1 MARILALVAAVGL
14 IAGAVVL
21 RGAVDGDDISSGDDP
36 RGVIWCDPLL
46 ADACTNAA
54 DNAGAAWAKVEVIEP
69 GDAYEAL
76 ASTKPED
83 APPALWVTAGNW
95 PAVLAAGNANA
106 EISTFGEAT
115 PVASTP
121 VVLAA
126 KGANLALVDA
136 ACGADVSWS
145 CLAEAAGRQATDLGG
160 SAPLG
165 EFRLGHVVPP
175 SSLGLAT
182 LAALV
187 RTVAA
192 DVDAPNL
199 GDIDSQGYRGLLDR
213 IDRGELGVATGPA
226 ASKFLTQPGE
236 ASVFL
241 GPEAPLVVKAE
252 ARGFALR
259 PVEPTEALT
268 AQVAPLERSPT
279 DDARA
284 PAADAVDEFADLLG
298 TELTADGWD
307 KPETAAGTDP
317 GVLAALLEAWT
328 DR

>member
-14 IAGAVVL
+14 VVGAVVL
-21 RGAVDGDDISSGDDP
+21 RGAIDGDDTSPGGDAD
-36 RGVIWCDPLL
+36 GVIWCDPML
-46 ADACTNAA
+46 ADACTKAA
-54 DNAGAAWAKVEVIEP
+54 QNTESAWAEVEVVEP

-76 ASTKPED
+76 ARAERED
-83 APPALWVTAGNW
+83 APPSLWVTAGAW

-106 EISTFGEAT
+106 EIPTFDEAT

-136 ACGADVSWS
+136 ACGDSVSWG

-160 SAPLG
+160 SVPLG

-175 SSLGLAT
+175 SSLGLTT
-182 LAALV
+182 LAALLP
-187 RTVAA
+187 TVSADAA
-192 DVDAPNL
+192 APNL

-213 IDRGELGVATGPA
+213 IDSGELGVAAGPA

-236 ASVFL
+236 ASVFV
-241 GPEAPLVVKAE
+241 GPEAPLATKAQ
-252 ARGFALR
+252 ARGFTLR
-259 PVEPTEALT
+259 AVEPTESLT
-268 AQVAPLERSPT
+268 AQVAPLERSPA
-279 DDARA
+279 DDTRA
-284 PAADAVDEFADLLG
+284 PAGAAVDEFADLLG
-298 TELTADGWD
+298 AELTADGWN
-307 KPETAAGTDP
+307 KPETAAATDP